1 MPGGSAPK
9 GIIMRTVLIFNPNS
23 GTSIMA
29 SNQRSAEENKAT
41 ILAAL
46 HSYGIEPELWYTTE
60 EDPGN
65 GLAKRAAQEGADVV
79 IAAGGDGTVHA
90 VACGLI
96 STNSTLGIIPV
107 GTMNNIARSLEI
119 SENIAEACEIIAKGA
134 TSLIDV
140 GKVNDQIFLEVAG
153 IGLEAALSLA
163 GEKIKSTGW
172 LSIIQGFIDG
182 LVALFAFRPT
192 RFSLS
197 FDERK
202 TRRYSALQISVCNSP
217 YYGVRLRFAP
227 DAAMNDGLL
236 DVLIYK
242 GFSKLEY
249 LRHAISISQGRRALE
264 SRVIRRKVK
273 SLCIYA
279 DNPVEIHADGVPI
292 GHTPAIITV
301 VPGALRIYVPEKIA
315 AGPNTASP
323 VLKQTQHYKR
333 AKRNKLVGEK
343 GPFYVKQP

>member
-1 MPGGSAPK
+1 
-9 GIIMRTVLIFNPNS
+9 MRAVLILNPKS

-29 SNQRSAEENKAT
+29 SNQHSAEENKAT
-41 ILAAL
+41 ILATL

-96 STNSTLGIIPV
+96 GTNSTLGIIPV
-107 GTMNNIARSLEI
+107 GTMNNVARSLEI
-119 SENIAEACEIIAKGA
+119 SEDIAQACEIIAKGA

-140 GKVNDQIFLEVAG
+140 GKINDQIFIEVAG
-153 IGLEAALSLA
+153 IGLEAVLSLA

-172 LSIIQGFIDG
+172 LSTIQGVIDG
-182 LVALFAFRPT
+182 LTALFTFQPT

-217 YYGVRLRFAP
+217 YYGVRLQFAP
-227 DAAMNDGLL
+227 GAVMNDGLL

-249 LRHAISISQGRRALE
+249 FRHAISISQGRHTLE
-264 SRVIRRKVK
+264 SRVTRRKVK
-273 SLCIYA
+273 SLYVYA
-279 DNPVEIHADGVPI
+279 DNPVEIHADGIPI
-292 GHTPAIITV
+292 GYTPAIITV
-301 VPGALRIYVPEKIA
+301 IPGGLRVHTPEKIA
-315 AGPNTASP
+315 TGPNTVSP
-323 VLKQTQHYKR
+323 MLQQTQHYKR

-343 GPFYVKQP
+343 GPFYVK

>member
-1 MPGGSAPK
+1 
-9 GIIMRTVLIFNPNS
+9 MRTALIFNPTS
-23 GTSIMA
+23 GTSTMA
-29 SNQRSAEENKAT
+29 ANQRPAEENKAT

-46 HSYGIEPELWYTTE
+46 NSYSIEPEVWYTTE
-60 EDPGN
+60 EDPGTR
-65 GLAKRAAQEGADVV
+65 LAKQAAEAGADVV

-96 STNSTLGIIPV
+96 GTNSTLGIIPI

-119 SENIAEACEIIAKGA
+119 SENIARACEIIAKGA
-134 TSLIDV
+134 TTLIDV
-140 GKVNDQIFLEVAG
+140 GQVNDQIFLEVVG
-153 IGLEAALSLA
+153 VGLEAALGLA
-163 GEKIKSTGW
+163 GEKIKSAGW
-172 LSIIQGFIDG
+172 LSTVQGVIDG

-197 FDERK
+197 FDERR

-217 YYGVRLRFAP
+217 YYGPRLQFAP
-227 DAAMNDGLL
+227 EAVMNDGLL

-242 GFSKLEY
+242 GFGKLEY
-249 LRHAISISQGRRALE
+249 LRHAISISQGRRTPE
-264 SRVIRRKVK
+264 PRVTRYKVK

-301 VPGALRIYVPEKIA
+301 VPGRLRTLVPEKIA

-323 VLKQTQHYKR
+323 VLKQTQHCK
-333 AKRNKLVGEK
+333 
-343 GPFYVKQP
+343 